1 LELNFVADPLIR
13 NPDSEKFKKK
23 NIGRQKMKRKRELM
37 EESDNDDIGVHHVPN
52 IKVSDIKQPTSK
64 LKKLL
69 TVNLALFTFLVI
81 PFLAFTAFSN
91 HFESFDRIIGERCN
105 SKFWSPKNLSLLQT
119 SLEDNLFGQHIAKA
133 VIMSTL
139 SKRWQGKIHYNKPLV
154 MSFHG
159 WTGGGKNY
167 ASKFIAESLFRK
179 GLHSRYVRT
188 FISTVHFYHEAKV
201 EEYKENL
208 RKWILGNVT
217 QCPDSI
223 FLFDEVDKLP
233 ESVLDSLKPFLDHH
247 AIINGVEMNRSTFI
261 LLSNTGGREITSKTL
276 DHWQGGKIR
285 SELRYADFEQLVLK
299 GAFNEGGGLHKSAI
313 IDKSLIDAYVP
324 FLPLEQVHVKQCARR
339 ELLHR
344 ELEPNDYSDLINQ
357 VVEELS
363 FWPDE
368 VRLFSTTGC
377 KRVSQ
382 KVDELLYEY
391 GL

>member
-1 LELNFVADPLIR
+1 MGVADPLIR

-233 ESVLDSLKPFLDHH
+233 ELVLDSLKPFLDHH

-261 LLSNTGGREITSKTL
+261 LLSNT
-276 DHWQGGKIR
+276 
-285 SELRYADFEQLVLK
+285 
-299 GAFNEGGGLHKSAI
+299 GGGLHKSAI

>member
-1 LELNFVADPLIR
+1 
-13 NPDSEKFKKK
+13 
-23 NIGRQKMKRKRELM
+23 MKRKRELM

-339 ELLHR
+339 ELVHR